1 MHSPTKADEIAA
13 LKKLGESLGPNSYL
27 GPWIKE
33 YLPAIQ
39 SDIQNDFPVSAPMP
53 SVARNEAIDIIVNA
67 KKEAEIITQRAFK
80 QCADA
85 RTDCEGRLR
94 RSIEQASAFLGHAAD
109 EVRRMAVS

>member
-1 MHSPTKADEIAA
+1 MHSPSKADEIAA

-27 GPWIKE
+27 GTWIKE

-67 KKEAEIITQRAFK
+67 KREAEIITQRAFK

-85 RTDCEGRLR
+85 RTDCEARLR
-94 RSIEQASAFLGHAAD
+94 RSIEQASALLDRAAG
-109 EVRRMAVS
+109 EVRRLAI